1 MSGRWWTLDP
11 PRASGGSRTRN
22 PRITNAVLCQLK
34 LRWRRLAAALKRASQ
49 VPGESR
55 GPASSPTL
63 KISAE
68 WRLPSSR
75 SQKPAVRMTSRAQS
89 GGSSGIFAG
98 HIEWGRGCPCHL
110 AERSGRRK
118 LGGGAP
124 DPAGASCHGSAG
136 QGQGDR
142 TPGVSQRPHLMYG
155 YWRAVGT
162 VRRGSIEMQMACQ
175 SWQRRRLLTRWGTGE
190 GAGRA
195 FGCFFQPSARQTQP
209 PLALPLGPTDT
220 RGGAIDRPLL

>member
-1 MSGRWWTLDP
+1 MVGLQESTNKNQMNV
-11 PRASGGSRTRN
+11 RASGGSRTRN

-89 GGSSGIFAG
+89 RGSSGTLAG

-142 TPGVSQRPHLMYG
+142 TPGSSRRPRLRWESWIWLGPEIPTAGQTEHVS
-155 YWRAVGT
+155 
-162 VRRGSIEMQMACQ
+162 CQ
-175 SWQRRRLLTRWGTGE
+175 SHRE
-190 GAGRA
+190 A
-195 FGCFFQPSARQTQP
+195 FAAMF
-209 PLALPLGPTDT
+209 PLA
-220 RGGAIDRPLL
+220 